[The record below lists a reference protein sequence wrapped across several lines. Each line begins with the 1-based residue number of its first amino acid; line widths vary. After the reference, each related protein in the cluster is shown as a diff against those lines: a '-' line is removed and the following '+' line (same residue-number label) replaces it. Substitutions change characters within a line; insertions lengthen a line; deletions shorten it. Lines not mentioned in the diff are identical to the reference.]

1 MFIFDAHNHVW
12 ESGKKDTIGDCM
24 CICNGTKPADW
35 NDVKQLGMAFPE
47 NVIPFFGVHPWFV
60 DTITDNWLSELKEY
74 LPVNQSG
81 IGEIGLD
88 GSSLRRK
95 NMRKQERIFT
105 SQLEAAAELSLPV
118 SIHCVSA
125 WGKIVSILRHFY
137 PQVHAAFMIHSFSGS
152 EEIMNELVK
161 LGGYFSFSFS
171 LMRDKS
177 EKIRR
182 CLEHVPVDRLLLESD
197 SSQSPDSYRDQM
209 VRLYTAASGIKGI
222 DLHEMY
228 RLILRNG
235 SVFTNRITPRQ
246 RGS

>member
-12 ESGKKDTIGDCM
+12 ESRKKETIGDCK

-35 NDVKQLGMAFPE
+35 IDVKQLGKAFPE

-60 DTITDNWLSELKEY
+60 ENIPDNWFSRLKKY
-74 LPVNQSG
+74 ISGNTCG

-88 GSSLRRK
+88 GSGSRNDMGR
-95 NMRKQERIFT
+95 QERVFT
-105 SQLEAAAELSLPV
+105 AQLEAAAELSLPAA
-118 SIHCVSA
+118 IHCVRS
-125 WGKIVSILRHFY
+125 WGKMVSILKSFY
-137 PQVHAAFMIHSFSGS
+137 PQEKASFMIHSFSGS

-161 LGGYFSFSFS
+161 LGGYISFSFN
-171 LMRDKS
+171 LMREKA

-182 CLEHVPVDRLLLESD
+182 CLKHVPVDRLLLESD
-197 SSQSPDSYRDQM
+197 SSEAPDSYRNQL
-209 VRLYTAASGIKGI
+209 VRLYAAASGIKGI

-246 RGS
+246 RCC